1 MASNLNSEF
10 NYRYQVIGST
20 PWEKIKTLQGFLVG
34 RKRAAVLEEV
44 ADLKYQAKLEEL
56 KHLKTVPALPHI
68 ILNLQAEI
76 IELESHLDDQ
86 KHAFELNRK
95 EIQILE
101 KYMAELYAE
110 VEPTRLRHD
119 DGTPYTDDE
128 MFEANANYE
137 FTVTVGRELQSEII
151 ALGRPSPA
159 KLLNAMSNPQTMES
173 LKLIGLVPQGTELL
187 EQRHIVQAIA
197 DQSATT
203 MLSAPQAVEA
213 PVEQVQA
220 EVAVEKTTKRKKKTK
235 E

>member
-68 ILNLQAEI
+68 LLNLQAEI

-101 KYMAELYAE
+101 KLMAELYAE
-110 VEPTRLRHD
+110 VEPTRLKHP

-173 LKLIGLVPQGTELL
+173 LMLVGLVPQGTELL
-187 EQRHIVQAIA
+187 EQRHIVAAIA
-197 DQSATT
+197 NSQ
-203 MLSAPQAVEA
+203 LSET
-213 PVEQVQA
+213 ELL
-220 EVAVEKTTKRKKKTK
+220 ETTKKTVRLKKPKK
-235 E
+235 SS

>member
-44 ADLKYQAKLEEL
+44 SALKHQAKIEEL

-76 IELESHLDDQ
+76 VEAESFLDDQ

-95 EIQILE
+95 EIKILE
-101 KYMAELYAE
+101 KLMTELYIE
-110 VEPTRLRHD
+110 VEPTRLKHE

-128 MFEANANYE
+128 MFEENANYE
-137 FTVTVGRELQSEII
+137 FTVTIGREIQAEII
-151 ALGRPSPA
+151 ANGRPSPA
-159 KLLNAMSNPQTMES
+159 KLLNAMSNPQTLES
-173 LKLIGLVPQGTELL
+173 LKTIGLVPNETFLLTQKDVVGLIGNETTE
-187 EQRHIVQAIA
+187 
-197 DQSATT
+197 
-203 MLSAPQAVEA
+203 
-213 PVEQVQA
+213 
-220 EVAVEKTTKRKKKTK
+220 
-235 E
+235 

>member
-20 PWEKIKTLQGFLVG
+20 PWEKIKTLQGFYIG

-56 KHLKTVPALPHI
+56 KHLKTVPALLHI

-86 KHAFELNRK
+86 RHAFELNRK
-95 EIQILE
+95 EITILE

-110 VEPTRLRHD
+110 VEPTRLRHE

-197 DQSATT
+197 DQTATA
-203 MLSAPQAVEA
+203 MLSAPQEQQA
-213 PVEQVQA
+213 PA
-220 EVAVEKTTKRKKKTK
+220 EVTVEKPTKRKKKVR

>member
-20 PWEKIKTLQGFLVG
+20 PWEKIKTLQGFYVG

-44 ADLKYQAKLEEL
+44 AELKYQAKLEEL

-68 ILNLQAEI
+68 LLNLQAEI

-95 EIQILE
+95 EIKILE

-110 VEPTRLRHD
+110 VEPTRLKHP

-137 FTVTVGRELQSEII
+137 FTVTVGREIQSEII
-151 ALGRPSPA
+151 AMGRPSPA
-159 KLLNAMSNPQTMES
+159 KLLNAMSNPQTLNS
-173 LKLIGLVPQGTELL
+173 LMQIGLVPQGTVLL
-187 EQRHIVQAIA
+187 EQKDIMLELTN
-197 DQSATT
+197 QSTT
-203 MLSAPQAVEA
+203 TVMDAPKEL
-213 PVEQVQA
+213 ESN
-220 EVAVEKTTKRKKKTK
+220 TSKKKTK
-235 E
+235 KK

>member
-44 ADLKYQAKLEEL
+44 SALKHQAKIEEL

-76 IELESHLDDQ
+76 VEAESFLDDQ

-95 EIQILE
+95 EIKILE
-101 KYMAELYAE
+101 KLITELYIE
-110 VEPTRLRHD
+110 VEPTRLKHE

-128 MFEANANYE
+128 MFEENANYE
-137 FTVTVGRELQSEII
+137 FTVTIGREIQAEII
-151 ALGRPSPA
+151 ANGRPSPA
-159 KLLNAMSNPQTMES
+159 KLLNAMSNPQTLES
-173 LKLIGLVPQGTELL
+173 LKTIGLVPNETFLLTQKDVVGLIGNDTTE
-187 EQRHIVQAIA
+187 QN
-197 DQSATT
+197 
-203 MLSAPQAVEA
+203 
-213 PVEQVQA
+213 
-220 EVAVEKTTKRKKKTK
+220 K
-235 E
+235 

>member
-20 PWEKIKTLQGFLVG
+20 PWEKIKTLQGFYVG

-44 ADLKYQAKLEEL
+44 AELKYQAKLEEL

-68 ILNLQAEI
+68 MLNLQAEI

-95 EIQILE
+95 EIKILE

-110 VEPTRLRHD
+110 VEPTRLKHP

-137 FTVTVGRELQSEII
+137 FTVTVGREIQSEII
-151 ALGRPSPA
+151 AMGRPSPA
-159 KLLNAMSNPQTMES
+159 KLLNAMSNPQTLNS
-173 LKLIGLVPQGTELL
+173 LMQIGLVPQGTVLL
-187 EQRHIVQAIA
+187 EQKDIMLELTN
-197 DQSATT
+197 QSTT
-203 MLSAPQAVEA
+203 TVMDAPKEL
-213 PVEQVQA
+213 ESN
-220 EVAVEKTTKRKKKTK
+220 TSKKKTK
-235 E
+235 KK

>member
-20 PWEKIKTLQGFLVG
+20 PWEKIKTLQGFYVG

-44 ADLKYQAKLEEL
+44 AELKYQAKLEEL

-68 ILNLQAEI
+68 MLNLQAEI

-95 EIQILE
+95 EIKILE

-110 VEPTRLRHD
+110 VEPTRMKHP

-137 FTVTVGRELQSEII
+137 FTVTVGREIQSEII
-151 ALGRPSPA
+151 AMGRPSPA
-159 KLLNAMSNPQTMES
+159 KLLNAMSNPQTLQS
-173 LKLIGLVPQGTELL
+173 LMQIGLVPQGTVLL
-187 EQRHIVQAIA
+187 EQKDIMLELTN
-197 DQSATT
+197 QSTT
-203 MLSAPQAVEA
+203 TVMDAPKEL
-213 PVEQVQA
+213 ESN
-220 EVAVEKTTKRKKKTK
+220 TSKKKTK
-235 E
+235 KK

>member
-10 NYRYQVIGST
+10 NYRYQVIGNT
-20 PWEKIKTLQGFLVG
+20 PWEKLKTLQGFLVG

-86 KHAFELNRK
+86 AHAFELNRK
-95 EIQILE
+95 EIKILE

-110 VEPTRLRHD
+110 VEPTRLRHP
-119 DGTPYTDDE
+119 DGTAYTDDE

-137 FTVTVGRELQSEII
+137 FTVTIGRELQSEII
-151 ALGRPSPA
+151 ANGRPSPA
-159 KLLNAMSNPQTMES
+159 KLLNAMSNPQTMLA
-173 LKLIGLVPQGTELL
+173 LKQIGLVPQETQML
-187 EQRHIVQAIA
+187 EHTDIVLQLGNEP
-197 DQSATT
+197 SAT
-203 MLSAPQAVEA
+203 
-213 PVEQVQA
+213 
-220 EVAVEKTTKRKKKTK
+220 
-235 E
+235 

>member
-20 PWEKIKTLQGFLVG
+20 PWEKIKTLQGFYVG

-44 ADLKYQAKLEEL
+44 AELKYQAKLEEL

-68 ILNLQAEI
+68 LLNLQAEI

-95 EIQILE
+95 EIKILE

-110 VEPTRLRHD
+110 VEPTRLSHP

-137 FTVTVGRELQSEII
+137 FTVTVGREIQSEII
-151 ALGRPSPA
+151 AMGRPSPA
-159 KLLNAMSNPQTMES
+159 KLLNAMSNPQTLES
-173 LKLIGLVPQGTELL
+173 LQIIGLVPQGTVLL
-187 EQRHIVQAIA
+187 EQKDIMLQLGN
-197 DQSATT
+197 QTT
-203 MLSAPQAVEA
+203 NKVES
-213 PVEQVQA
+213 PKEL
-220 EVAVEKTTKRKKKTK
+220 ETSTPKKKIKRTK
-235 E
+235 